1 MNSRVGKYFAI
12 QWFRMRRDVVTTAAI
27 MPGAGGSML
36 IRNAALAFSF
46 GVVAAHWL
54 AAAQSLWACWV
65 CAGVGIACAPRLRI
79 PVHWVRVL
87 GAALIG
93 FGWGAA
99 HGLDALDRRIE
110 PACAQATVTG
120 RIAGLPA
127 EDHGRGTLAR
137 RFVFVPETA
146 SCELRGPLRLMWLD
160 GPSLRSD
167 EHWSLGVRLKSPRAG
182 ANAHGFDAEAWFAR
196 DKLAAT
202 GYVVQGSRLDR
213 PGNADGIP
221 SVGAVRQGMR
231 DRLAALPLVHGGV
244 LAALTLGDKGA
255 IPRDKV
261 DLYRRTGTMHLL
273 VISGL
278 HVGVVT
284 ALGFLAGRAFGLVTT
299 LPPRAS
305 GVVAA
310 LALTSAYV
318 VLAGAGLSLV
328 RAFAMS
334 LAGMVALLAG
344 RSSAPSAAFSYALAV
359 VLVIDPMAPLGSGFW
374 LSFGAVAVLLG
385 FFVPRPRRRSWL
397 ISAVVAQLAIATVFT
412 PATTGITGLIHPLGI
427 GVNLVAVPTVTLL
440 LVPLALSGVP
450 LIATPVG
457 PWLLTAA
464 DFVAQVLETILAHAD
479 RIAPVYVPSHDGWL
493 AWIVVAAAVGLLPT
507 SRLVRAFLLATATM
521 VLFHPPPA
529 LPPGEADVTVLDVG
543 QGTAVLVE
551 TANHTL
557 LYDTGPMFPSGRDT
571 GSGVV
576 LPAVRGRG
584 WSRIDH
590 LVLSHSDIDHIG
602 GAASVLAGFEIRDVL
617 AGERVPGIE
626 AELCTAGQEWRWDG
640 VAFSVLSPVAER
652 RFSGNNASCV
662 LLVETASRRVLL
674 TGDIEA
680 IVEHHLEVPPVDVL
694 VVPHH
699 GSATSSTPAL
709 AAATQP
715 KFAIVTAGFDNHFG
729 HPHPR
734 VVDRY
739 RDRGSHIVST
749 GQAGA
754 VRWRSTDAESLTV
767 QRCAESPY
775 WRSDSAHPP
784 SDAVACEWRAVDH

>member
-1 MNSRVGKYFAI
+1 MV
-12 QWFRMRRDVVTTAAI
+12 
-27 MPGAGGSML
+27 
-36 IRNAALAFSF
+36 IRNAALAFAF
-46 GVVAAHWL
+46 GVVAAHWFP
-54 AAAQSLWACWV
+54 AAHSLWAYWL
-65 CAGVGIACAPRLRI
+65 CAGVGIALAPRA
-79 PVHWVRVL
+79 RVL
-87 GAALIG
+87 GAALVG
-93 FGWGAA
+93 LGWGAV
-99 HGLDALDRRIE
+99 HGLDALDRRID
-110 PACAQATVTG
+110 PVCARATVTG

-127 EDHGRGTLAR
+127 EDPGRGPLAR
-137 RFVFVPETA
+137 RFVFEPETA
-146 SCELRGPLRLMWLD
+146 SCEIRGPLRLMWLD
-160 GPSLRSD
+160 GPSLRSG
-167 EHWSLGVRLKSPRAG
+167 ERWSLGVRLKSPRAG
-182 ANAHGFDAEAWFAR
+182 ANAHGFDAGAWFAR

-202 GYVVQGSRLDR
+202 GYVVQGRRLDP
-213 PGNADGIP
+213 PGRAHGIR

-231 DRLAALPLVHGGV
+231 DRLARLPLLHDGV

-255 IPRDKV
+255 IPRHKV

-299 LPPRAS
+299 LPPRAT

-310 LALTSAYV
+310 LVLTSAYV
-318 VLAGAGLSLV
+318 LLAGGGLSLV

-344 RSSAPSAAFSYALAV
+344 RSSAPSAAFSYALAA
-359 VLVIDPMAPLGSGFW
+359 VLAIDPMAPLGAGFW

-397 ISAVVAQLAIATVFT
+397 ISAVLAQLAIAMVFV

-427 GVNLVAVPTVTLL
+427 AVNLVAVPTVTLL
-440 LVPLALSGVP
+440 LVPLALLGVAS
-450 LIATPVG
+450 IATPVG
-457 PWLLTAA
+457 PVLLAAA
-464 DFVAQVLETILAHAD
+464 DFVVQLLETILATAD
-479 RIAPVYVPSHDGWL
+479 RITPIYVASHDGWL
-493 AWIVVAAAVGLLPT
+493 PWIVVAAAVGLLPT
-507 SRLVRAFLLATATM
+507 SRLARALLVATATM
-521 VLFHPPPA
+521 VLFLPRPP
-529 LPPGEADVTVLDVG
+529 LPPGQVDVTVLDVG

-557 LYDTGPMFPSGRDT
+557 VYDTGPMFPSGRDT

-590 LVLSHSDIDHIG
+590 LVLSHSDIDHTG
-602 GAASVLAGFEIRDVL
+602 GAASVLAGFEVGGVL

-626 AELCTAGQEWRWDG
+626 AEPCVAGREWRWDG
-640 VAFSVLSPVAER
+640 VAFTVLSPVAGH
-652 RFSGNNASCV
+652 RFTGNNASCV
-662 LLVETASRRVLL
+662 VLIETASRRVLL

-680 IVEHHLEVPPVDVL
+680 IVEHRLDVPPVDVL

-709 AAATQP
+709 AAATKP

-754 VRWRSTDAESLTV
+754 VRWRSTDADRVTV
-767 QRCAESPY
+767 QRCAESRY
-775 WRSDSAHPP
+775 WRGASAHPR
-784 SDAVACEWRAVDH
+784 SEAVACRWRAVDH

>member
-1 MNSRVGKYFAI
+1 
-12 QWFRMRRDVVTTAAI
+12 
-27 MPGAGGSML
+27 MPGTGASMV

-54 AAAQSLWACWV
+54 PAAQSLWACWI
-65 CAGVGIACAPRLRI
+65 CAGIGIALAPRPRNAA
-79 PVHWVRVL
+79 PWVRVL

-93 FGWGAA
+93 LGWGAA
-99 HGLDALDRRIE
+99 HGHDALDRRIE
-110 PACAQATVTG
+110 PGCAQATVTG

-127 EDHGRGTLAR
+127 EDHSRGSIAR

-160 GPSLRSD
+160 GPTLRSD
-167 EHWSLGVRLKSPRAG
+167 ERWSLGVRLKSPRAG
-182 ANAHGFDAEAWFAR
+182 ANAHGFDAEAWFSR

-202 GYVVQGSRLDR
+202 GYVVQGRGLDSSGGAAR
-213 PGNADGIP
+213 IR
-221 SVGAVRQGMR
+221 SVGSIRQGIR
-231 DRLAALPLVHGGV
+231 DRLAQLPLVHGGV

-255 IPRDKV
+255 IPRDMV
-261 DLYRRTGTMHLL
+261 DLFRRTGTMHLL

-284 ALGFLAGRAFGLVTT
+284 ALGFLAGRAFGLVTA
-299 LPPRAS
+299 LPPRAT

-318 VLAGAGLSLV
+318 VIAGSGLSLV

-385 FFVPRPRRRSWL
+385 FFVPRPQRRSWL
-397 ISAVVAQLAIATVFT
+397 ISAVVAQLAIAAVFV

-440 LVPLALSGVP
+440 LVPLALAGVA

-464 DFVAQVLETILAHAD
+464 DLVVQVLETILTAAD
-479 RIAPVYVPSHDGWL
+479 RIAPVYVASHDGWL
-493 AWIVVAAAVGLLPT
+493 PWIVLAAAVGLLPT
-507 SRLVRAFLLATATM
+507 SRLARALLLATATM
-521 VLFHPPPA
+521 VLFLPRPP
-529 LPPGEADVTVLDVG
+529 LSRGEVDVTALDVG

-551 TANHTL
+551 TAHHTL
-557 LYDTGPMFPSGRDT
+557 VYDTGPMFPSGRDT

-584 WSRIDH
+584 WSHIDR
-590 LVLSHSDIDHIG
+590 LVLSHGDIDHIG
-602 GAASVLAGFEIRDVL
+602 GAASVLAGLEVGDVL
-617 AGERVPGIE
+617 AGERVPGID
-626 AELCTAGQEWRWDG
+626 AGTCTVGRKWRWDG
-640 VAFSVLSPVAER
+640 VAFSVVSPVAEH
-652 RFSGNNASCV
+652 RFTGNNASCV
-662 LLVETASRRVLL
+662 VLIETASRRLLL

-680 IVEHHLEVPPVDVL
+680 IVEHGLEVPPVDVL

-709 AAATQP
+709 VAATEP

-739 RDRGSHIVST
+739 RDVGSHIVSI
-749 GQAGA
+749 GHAGA
-754 VRWRSTDAESLTV
+754 VRWRSTAPETLAV
-767 QRCAESPY
+767 RRCVESPY
-775 WRSDSAHPP
+775 WRATSTHPR

>member
-1 MNSRVGKYFAI
+1 MA
-12 QWFRMRRDVVTTAAI
+12 
-27 MPGAGGSML
+27 

-46 GVVAAHWL
+46 AVVVAHWL
-54 AAAQSLWACWV
+54 PVAQSLWACWI
-65 CAGVGIACAPRLRI
+65 CAGLGIALAPRARI
-79 PVHWVRVL
+79 AASWVRVL

-93 FGWGAA
+93 LGWGGA

-110 PACAQATVTG
+110 PGCAHATVTG

-127 EDHGRGTLAR
+127 ENPGRGTSAW
-137 RFVFVPETA
+137 RFVFLPEVA
-146 SCELRGPLRLMWLD
+146 SCEIRGPLRLMWPD

-167 EHWSLGVRLKSPRAG
+167 ERWSLGVRLKSPRAG

-202 GYVVQGSRLDR
+202 GYVVDGQRLD
-213 PGNADGIP
+213 PFGGAHGIP
-221 SVGAVRQGMR
+221 SVGALRQGMR
-231 DRLAALPLVHGGV
+231 DRLARLPLVHGDV

-255 IPRDKV
+255 IPKDKV

-284 ALGFLAGRAFGLVTT
+284 ALGFLAGRAFGLITT
-299 LPPRAS
+299 LPPRAT

-310 LALTSAYV
+310 LMLTSAYV
-318 VLAGAGLSLV
+318 VLAGGGLSLV

-344 RSSAPSAAFSYALAV
+344 RSSAPSGAFSYALAA
-359 VLVIDPMAPLGSGFW
+359 VLVVDPMAPLSSGFW

-397 ISAVVAQLAIATVFT
+397 VSAVVAQLAIATVFT

-427 GVNLVAVPTVTLL
+427 GVNLVAVPAVTLL
-440 LVPLALSGVP
+440 LVPLALSGVA
-450 LIATPVG
+450 LIGTPVG

-464 DFVAQVLETILAHAD
+464 DFVAEVLETILATAD
-479 RIAPVYVPSHDGWL
+479 RITPIYVASHEAWL
-493 AWIVVAAAVGLLPT
+493 PWIVAAAAVGLLPT
-507 SRLVRAFLLATATM
+507 SRLVRALLLATATI
-521 VLFHPPPA
+521 VLFHPGPE
-529 LPPGEADVTVLDVG
+529 LPRGEADVTVLDVG
-543 QGTAVLVE
+543 QGTAVMVE

-557 LYDTGPMFPSGRDT
+557 VYDTGPLYPSGRDT

-584 WSRIDH
+584 WSRIDR
-590 LVLSHSDIDHIG
+590 LILSHGDIDHTG
-602 GAASVLAGFEIRDVL
+602 GAASVLAGFEVGDIL
-617 AGERVPGIE
+617 AGERVPGVE
-626 AELCTAGQEWRWDG
+626 AEPCAAGREWQWDG
-640 VAFSVLSPVAER
+640 VAFSVLSPVADH
-652 RFSGNNASCV
+652 RFTGNNASCV
-662 LLVETASRRVLL
+662 MLIETASRRILL
-674 TGDIEA
+674 AGDIEA
-680 IVEHHLEVPPVDVL
+680 LVEHRLMAPTVDVL
-694 VVPHH
+694 LVPHH
-699 GSATSSTPAL
+699 GSATSSTSKL
-709 AAATQP
+709 VTATAP

-739 RDRGSHIVST
+739 RDAGSHIVSI
-749 GQAGA
+749 GESGA
-754 VRWRSTDAESLTV
+754 VRWRSTDADSVTV
-767 QRCAESPY
+767 HRCVESPY
-775 WRSDSAHPP
+775 WRAASGHPRI
-784 SDAVACEWRAVDH
+784 DAVSCKWRAVEH

>member
-1 MNSRVGKYFAI
+1 
-12 QWFRMRRDVVTTAAI
+12 
-27 MPGAGGSML
+27 MPGAGASDV
-36 IRNAALAFSF
+36 IRNAALAFSL

-54 AAAQSLWACWV
+54 PAAQSLWACWL
-65 CAGVGIACAPRLRI
+65 CAGVAIALAPRVRVLA
-79 PVHWVRVL
+79 PWVRVL
-87 GAALIG
+87 GVALVG
-93 FGWGAA
+93 LGWGAF
-99 HGLDALDRRIE
+99 HGLDALEGRID
-110 PACAQATVTG
+110 PACAETTVTG
-120 RIAGLPA
+120 RIAGLPT
-127 EDHGRGTLAR
+127 EDHRRGTVTR
-137 RFVFVPETA
+137 RFVFLPETA
-146 SCELRGPLRLMWLD
+146 SCEVTGPLRLMWLD
-160 GPSLRSD
+160 GPTLGSD
-167 EHWSLGVRLKSPRAG
+167 ERFSLLVRLKSPRAG
-182 ANAHGFDAEAWFAR
+182 ANAHGFDAGAWFVR
-196 DKLAAT
+196 DKLTAT
-202 GYVVQGSRLDR
+202 GYVILGRRADSPDS
-213 PGNADGIP
+213 ADGIR
-221 SVGAVRQGMR
+221 SVGAIRQGMR
-231 DRLAALPLVHGGV
+231 DRLAELPLVHDGV

-284 ALGFLAGRAFGLVTT
+284 ALGFFAGRAFGLMTT
-299 LPPRAS
+299 LPPRAT

-310 LALTSAYV
+310 LVLTSAYV
-318 VLAGAGLSLV
+318 VLAGGGLSLV

-344 RSSAPSAAFSYALAV
+344 RSSAPSAAFCYALAV
-359 VLVIDPMAPLGSGFW
+359 ILVIDPMAPLGSGFW

-412 PATTGITGLIHPLGI
+412 PATTAITGLIHPLGI

-440 LVPLALSGVP
+440 LVPLALAGVP

-464 DFVAQVLETILAHAD
+464 DFVAQVLETILANAD
-479 RIAPVYVPSHDGWL
+479 RIAPIYVPSHDGWL

-507 SRLVRAFLLATATM
+507 SRLARALLLATATM
-521 VLFHPPPA
+521 VLFLLPPA
-529 LPPGEADVTVLDVG
+529 LPRGEVDVTVLDVG

-557 LYDTGPMFPSGRDT
+557 VYDTGPMFPSGRDT

-584 WSRIDH
+584 WSRIDR

-602 GAASVLAGFEIRDVL
+602 GAASVLAGIEVRDVL

-626 AELCTAGQEWRWDG
+626 AEPCGAGQNWQWDG
-640 VAFSVLSPVAER
+640 VEFSVLSPVADH

-662 LLVETASRRVLL
+662 VLIETVSRRVLL

-680 IVEHHLEVPPVDVL
+680 IVEHRLDVPPVDVL

-709 AAATQP
+709 ASATEP
-715 KFAIVTAGFDNHFG
+715 KFAIVSAGFDNHFG

-734 VVDRY
+734 VVERY
-739 RDRGSHIVST
+739 RDSGSHIVST

-754 VRWRSTDAESLTV
+754 VRWRSTDAERLTV

-775 WRSDSAHPP
+775 WRSDSAHPR
-784 SDAVACEWRAVDH
+784 SDAVACKWRVVDH